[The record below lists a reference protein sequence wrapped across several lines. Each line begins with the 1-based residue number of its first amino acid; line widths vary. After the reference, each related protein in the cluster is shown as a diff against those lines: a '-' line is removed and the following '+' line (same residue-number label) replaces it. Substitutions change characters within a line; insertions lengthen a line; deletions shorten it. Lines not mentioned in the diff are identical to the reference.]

1 MVEKI
6 QTGIYGLDSLIDG
19 GIIRNSV
26 GVVTGYA
33 GTGKTTLGLQFLRK
47 GVREGHDGIYITLEQ
62 TQKDILLTASEMGWD
77 LQPYL
82 DNNKLAFIE
91 LGGAEFSEFIKG
103 DLPRFVSEWEGANAR
118 IVVDT
123 LTPIM
128 WSSPDKY
135 AQRELISMLFNET
148 KKMGTVLATLEEIS
162 TASEDR
168 VIPVYLCDALFRFEN
183 TTGEFMEENRTMRVV
198 KCRNSWHSRLAHP
211 YRILRGMGV
220 VIQSSVEEK
229 MLVSMPENLEERLRQ
244 LILPL
249 PREERKEIEK
259 TLNIV
264 LHEDVGQMELDYL
277 LQFILDD
284 YDLKVN
290 EED

>member
-6 QTGIYGLDSLIDG
+6 PTGIYGLDALIDG
-19 GIIRNSV
+19 GIIRNSAA
-26 GVVTGYA
+26 VVTGYA

-47 GVREGHDGIYITLEQ
+47 GIREGHDGIFITLEQ
-62 TQKDILLTASEMGWD
+62 TQDDILKTATEMGWD
-77 LQPYL
+77 FRPYL

-91 LGGAEFSEFIKG
+91 LGGAEFSEFIRG

-128 WSSPDKY
+128 WSTPEKY

-148 KKMGTVLATLEEIS
+148 KKMGTVLATLEEFPS
-162 TASEDR
+162 LNEDR
-168 VIPVYLCDALFRFEN
+168 VIPIYLCDALFKFEN
-183 TTGEFMEENRTMRVV
+183 IAGEFLEENRTMRVV

-229 MLVSMPENLEERLRQ
+229 MLVSMPENIEERLRK

-249 PREERKEIEK
+249 PREERQEIER
-259 TLNIV
+259 TLNII
-264 LHEDVGQMELDYL
+264 LQEDVGQMELDYL
-277 LQFILDD
+277 LHFILED
-284 YDLKVN
+284 YGL
-290 EED
+290 EATEGS